1 MNNRFLKQL
10 QNMKMNKKSLGAVA
24 LTAGII
30 STTLIPQNAYAHGFV
45 EKPGSRSALCS
56 STYGA
61 LNVNC
66 GSVMYEPQSLEAPKG
81 FPQGGPVDGQIA
93 SAGGKFGG
101 ILDQQTANRWF
112 KNTITGGENTFTWKY
127 TAPHL
132 TSKWHYY
139 ITKKGWN
146 PNKALTRADFEPIGT
161 VQHDGSAAS
170 NNLTHKINVPTD
182 RSGYH
187 VILAVWDVADTA
199 NAFYN
204 VIDVN
209 LINDVKPDI
218 EAPSIPNGLQT
229 QKVTANSVELTWNA
243 STDNVGV
250 KGYQIFRNGEMIDTV
265 IGTHFI
271 DKKLQPSTEYSYT
284 VKAIDAAGNVSKES
298 TALTVKTTVEIPD
311 TEAPTQPKGLHSM
324 GTTASSVDLMW
335 SPSDDNIGVD
345 HYDIYRETEG
355 SMKKIATSN
364 TTSYMD
370 KNLLA
375 NTTYKYVVKAVDVAG
390 NESVQSDIFTITTK
404 TESASYE
411 AWDAKK
417 AYKKGDR
424 VYTKEK
430 YMKQSRVIKEMVIRT
445 GFMHYHYGKQCKL
458 YLDMN

>member
-1 MNNRFLKQL
+1 MNNRLLKQL

-30 STTLIPQNAYAHGFV
+30 GTTLIPQNAYAHGFV

-56 STYGA
+56 PSYGA

-101 ILDQQTANRWF
+101 VLDQQTDNRWF
-112 KNTITGGENTFTWKY
+112 KNTIIGGENTFTWKY

-146 PNKALTRADFEPIGT
+146 PNTALTRADFEPIGT

-170 NNLTHKINVPTD
+170 NHLTHKINVPTD

-209 LINDVKPDI
+209 LINDVKLDT
-218 EAPSIPNGLQT
+218 EAPSIPNGIQE
-229 QKVTANSVELTWNA
+229 QKVTAHSIELAWNA

-265 IGTHFI
+265 PGTHFI

-298 TALTVKTTVEIPD
+298 AALTVKTTVEVPD

-370 KNLLA
+370 KNLLPY
-375 NTTYKYVVKAVDVAG
+375 NTYKYVVKAVDVAG

-404 TESASYE
+404 TEGASYE
-411 AWDAKK
+411 EWDEKK
-417 AYKKGDR
+417 AYEKGDR
-424 VYTKEK
+424 VLHEGKVYEAV
-430 YMKQSRVIKEMVIRT
+430 QSYQGNGDPNWIYALSLWKTV
-445 GFMHYHYGKQCKL
+445 
-458 YLDMN
+458 

>member
-1 MNNRFLKQL
+1 MNNRIMKQL
-10 QNMKMNKKSLGAVA
+10 KKMKMNKKSLGAVV

-30 STTLIPQNAYAHGFV
+30 GTTLIPQNASAHGFV

-56 STYGA
+56 QTFGA

-66 GSVMYEPQSLEAPKG
+66 GSIMYEPQSLEAPKG
-81 FPQGGPVDGQIA
+81 FPQAGPVDGQIA

-101 ILDQQTANRWF
+101 TLDQQTADRWF
-112 KNTITGGENTFTWKY
+112 KNTMTGGENTFTWKF

-132 TSKWHYY
+132 TSQWHYY

-170 NNLTHKINVPTD
+170 NNVAHKINVPTD

-187 VILAVWDVADTA
+187 VILAVWDVADTV

-209 LINDVKPDI
+209 LINNVKPDT
-218 EAPSIPNGLQT
+218 EAPSVPNGLQQ
-229 QKVTANSVELTWNA
+229 QKVTANSIELTWNTA
-243 STDNVGV
+243 TDNVGV
-250 KGYQIFRNGEMIDTV
+250 KGYQVFRNGEMIDTV
-265 IGTHFI
+265 PGTHFI
-271 DKKLQPSTEYSYT
+271 NKQLQPSTEYTYT
-284 VKAIDAAGNVSKES
+284 VKAIDAAGNVSNES
-298 TALTVKTTVEIPD
+298 TALTVKTAVEAPD

-324 GTTASSVDLMW
+324 GTTTSSVDLMW

-355 SMKKIATSN
+355 SMKKIATSK

-370 KNLLA
+370 KNLVA
-375 NTTYKYVVKAVDVAG
+375 NTTYKYLVKAVDVAG
-390 NESVQSDIFTITTK
+390 NESVQSETFTTTTK
-404 TESASYE
+404 TETTLYE

-417 AYKKGDR
+417 AYKKGDKVLHEGK
-424 VYTKEK
+424 VYEAVQN
-430 YMKQSRVIKEMVIRT
+430 YQ
-445 GFMHYHYGKQCKL
+445 GYGDINWIYALSLWKTV
-458 YLDMN
+458 

>member
-1 MNNRFLKQL
+1 M
-10 QNMKMNKKSLGAVA
+10 
-24 LTAGII
+24 
-30 STTLIPQNAYAHGFV
+30 
-45 EKPGSRSALCS
+45 
-56 STYGA
+56 
-61 LNVNC
+61 
-66 GSVMYEPQSLEAPKG
+66 
-81 FPQGGPVDGQIA
+81 
-93 SAGGKFGG
+93 
-101 ILDQQTANRWF
+101 
-112 KNTITGGENTFTWKY
+112 
-127 TAPHL
+127 
-132 TSKWHYY
+132 
-139 ITKKGWN
+139 
-146 PNKALTRADFEPIGT
+146 
-161 VQHDGSAAS
+161 QHDGSAAS

-229 QKVTANSVELTWNA
+229 KKVTANSVELTWNS

-250 KGYQIFRNGEMIDTV
+250 KGYQIFRNGEMIDT
-265 IGTHFI
+265 ILGTHFI

-298 TALTVKTTVEIPD
+298 TALTVKTTVATPD

-345 HYDIYRETEG
+345 HYDIYREIEG
-355 SMKKIATSN
+355 LMKKIATSN

-404 TESASYE
+404 AESASYE

-424 VYTKEK
+424 VLHEGKVYEAV
-430 YMKQSRVIKEMVIRT
+430 QSYQGNGDPNWIYALSLWKTV
-445 GFMHYHYGKQCKL
+445 
-458 YLDMN
+458 

>member
-1 MNNRFLKQL
+1 MNNRILKHL

-30 STTLIPQNAYAHGFV
+30 GTTLIPQNAYAHGFV

-56 STYGA
+56 PTYGA

-81 FPQGGPVDGQIA
+81 FPQAGPVDGQIA

-101 ILDQQTANRWF
+101 ILDQQTADRWF
-112 KNTITGGENTFTWKY
+112 KNTITGGENTFTWKF

-139 ITKKGWN
+139 ITKIGWN

-170 NNLTHKINVPTD
+170 NNVAHKINVPTD

-209 LINDVKPDI
+209 LINNVKPDT
-218 EAPSIPNGLQT
+218 EAPSIPNGIQT
-229 QKVTANSVELTWNA
+229 QKVTANSIELTWNT

-265 IGTHFI
+265 PGTHFI

-298 TALTVKTTVEIPD
+298 TALTAKTTVEAPD

-335 SPSDDNIGVD
+335 SPSDDNVGVD
-345 HYDIYRETEG
+345 HYDIYREIEG
-355 SMKKIATSN
+355 TMKKIATSN

-370 KNLLA
+370 NNLLA
-375 NTTYKYVVKAVDVAG
+375 NKTYKYVVKAVDVAG

-404 TESASYE
+404 TESVSYGE
-411 AWDAKK
+411 WDAKK

-424 VYTKEK
+424 VLYE
-430 YMKQSRVIKEMVIRT
+430 
-445 GFMHYHYGKQCKL
+445 GKVYEAVQNHQGNGNPNWIYAL
-458 YLDMN
+458 SLWRAV

>member
-1 MNNRFLKQL
+1 MNNRILKHL

-30 STTLIPQNAYAHGFV
+30 GTTLIPQNAYAHGFV

-56 STYGA
+56 PTYGA

-81 FPQGGPVDGQIA
+81 FPQAGPVDGQIA

-101 ILDQQTANRWF
+101 ILDQQTADRWF
-112 KNTITGGENTFTWKY
+112 KNTITGGENTFTWKF

-139 ITKKGWN
+139 ITKIGWN

-170 NNLTHKINVPTD
+170 NNVAHKINVPTD
-182 RSGYH
+182 RNGYH

-209 LINDVKPDI
+209 LINNVKPDT
-218 EAPSIPNGLQT
+218 EAPSIPNGIQT
-229 QKVTANSVELTWNA
+229 QKVTANSIELTWNT

-265 IGTHFI
+265 PGTHFI

-298 TALTVKTTVEIPD
+298 TALTVKTTVEAPD

-335 SPSDDNIGVD
+335 SPSDDNVGVD
-345 HYDIYRETEG
+345 HYDIYREIEG
-355 SMKKIATSN
+355 TMKKIATSN

-375 NTTYKYVVKAVDVAG
+375 NSTYKFTVKAVDVAG
-390 NESVQSDIFTITTK
+390 NESVQSNIFTITTK

-424 VYTKEK
+424 VLYE
-430 YMKQSRVIKEMVIRT
+430 
-445 GFMHYHYGKQCKL
+445 GKVYEAVQNHQGNGDPNWIYALSLWKAV
-458 YLDMN
+458 

>member
-56 STYGA
+56 PTYGA

-265 IGTHFI
+265 PGTHFI

-298 TALTVKTTVEIPD
+298 TALTVKTTVETPD

-364 TTSYMD
+364 ITSYMD

-404 TESASYE
+404 TESASHE

-417 AYKKGDR
+417 VYKKGDR
-424 VYTKEK
+424 VLHEGKVYEAV
-430 YMKQSRVIKEMVIRT
+430 QSYQGNGDPNWIYALSLWKTV
-445 GFMHYHYGKQCKL
+445 
-458 YLDMN
+458 

>member
-1 MNNRFLKQL
+1 MNNRILKHL

-30 STTLIPQNAYAHGFV
+30 GTTLIPQNAYAHGFV

-56 STYGA
+56 PTYGA

-81 FPQGGPVDGQIA
+81 FPQAGPVDGQIA

-101 ILDQQTANRWF
+101 ILDQQTADRWF
-112 KNTITGGENTFTWKY
+112 KNTITGGENTFTWKF

-139 ITKKGWN
+139 ITKIGWN

-170 NNLTHKINVPTD
+170 NNVAHKINVPTD

-209 LINDVKPDI
+209 LINNVKPDT
-218 EAPSIPNGLQT
+218 EAPSIPNGIQT
-229 QKVTANSVELTWNA
+229 QKVTANSIELTWNT

-265 IGTHFI
+265 PGTHFI

-298 TALTVKTTVEIPD
+298 TALKVKTTVEAPD

-335 SPSDDNIGVD
+335 SPSDDNVGVD
-345 HYDIYRETEG
+345 HYDIYREIEG
-355 SMKKIATSN
+355 TMKKIATSN

-370 KNLLA
+370 NNLLA
-375 NTTYKYVVKAVDVAG
+375 NKTYKYVVKAVDVAG

-404 TESASYE
+404 TESVSYGV
-411 AWDAKK
+411 WDAKK

-424 VYTKEK
+424 VLYE
-430 YMKQSRVIKEMVIRT
+430 
-445 GFMHYHYGKQCKL
+445 GKVYEAVQNHQGNGDPNWIYAL
-458 YLDMN
+458 SLWRAV

>member
-1 MNNRFLKQL
+1 MNNRILKHL
-10 QNMKMNKKSLGAVA
+10 QNMKINKKSLGAVA

-30 STTLIPQNAYAHGFV
+30 GTTLIPQNAYAHGFV

-56 STYGA
+56 PTYGV
-61 LNVNC
+61 LNMNC

-101 ILDQQTANRWF
+101 ILDQQTADRWF

-139 ITKKGWN
+139 ITKKNWN
-146 PNKALTRADFEPIGT
+146 PNKPLTRADFEPIGT
-161 VQHDGSAAS
+161 IQHDGSAAS
-170 NNLTHKINVPTD
+170 NNLNHKINVPTD

-209 LINDVKPDI
+209 LVNNEKPDT
-218 EAPSIPNGLQT
+218 EAPSNPNGLEAT
-229 QKVTANSVELTWNA
+229 KVTANSVELAWTA

-250 KGYQIFRNGEMIDTV
+250 KGYQVLRNGEIIDIV
-265 IGTHFI
+265 PGTHFI
-271 DKKLQPSTEYSYT
+271 DKQLQPSTEYSYT
-284 VKAIDAAGNVSKES
+284 VKAIDTAGNVSKES
-298 TALTVKTTVEIPD
+298 TAVKVKTSVVILD
-311 TEAPTQPKGLHSM
+311 TKAPTQPKGLHSM

-335 SPSDDNIGVD
+335 SPSDDNDGVD
-345 HYDIYRETEG
+345 HYDIYRDISG
-355 SMKKIATSN
+355 VMKKIGTSN
-364 TTSYMD
+364 TTSHMD

-390 NESVQSDIFTITTK
+390 NESIQSDVFTVTTK

-411 AWDAKK
+411 AWNSKK

-424 VYTKEK
+424 V
-430 YMKQSRVIKEMVIRT
+430 
-445 GFMHYHYGKQCKL
+445 MHEGKVYEAVQNYHGNGDPNWIYALSLWKTV
-458 YLDMN
+458 

>member
-1 MNNRFLKQL
+1 MNNRILKHL
-10 QNMKMNKKSLGAVA
+10 QNMKMNKKALGAVA

-30 STTLIPQNAYAHGFV
+30 GTTLIPQNAYAHGFV

-56 STYGA
+56 PTYGP

-81 FPQGGPVDGQIA
+81 FPQAGPIDGQIA

-101 ILDQQTANRWF
+101 ILDQQTADRWF

-170 NNLTHKINVPTD
+170 NNITHKINVPTD

-209 LINDVKPDI
+209 LINDVKPDT
-218 EAPSIPNGLQT
+218 EAPSIPNGIKA
-229 QKVTANSVELTWNA
+229 QKLTANTIELTWNA
-243 STDNVGV
+243 SIDNVGV
-250 KGYQIFRNGEMIDTV
+250 KGYQVFRNGEMIDTV
-265 IGTHFI
+265 PGTHFI

-284 VKAIDAAGNVSKES
+284 VKAIDPAGNVSKES
-298 TALTVKTTVEIPD
+298 AALTVKTTVEAPD

-345 HYDIYRETEG
+345 HYNIYREIAG
-355 SMKKIATSN
+355 AMKKIGTSN
-364 TTSYMD
+364 MTSYLE

-375 NTTYKYVVKAVDVAG
+375 NTTYKYSVKAVDVAG
-390 NESVQSDIFTITTK
+390 NESIKSDIFTVTTK
-404 TESASYE
+404 TESVSYE
-411 AWDAKK
+411 VWDAQK

-424 VYTKEK
+424 VLHE
-430 YMKQSRVIKEMVIRT
+430 
-445 GFMHYHYGKQCKL
+445 GKVYEAVQNYQGNGDTNWIYALSLWKTV
-458 YLDMN
+458 

>member
-1 MNNRFLKQL
+1 MNNRLLKQL

-30 STTLIPQNAYAHGFV
+30 GTTLIPQNAYAHGFV

-56 STYGA
+56 PTYGA

-101 ILDQQTANRWF
+101 ILDQQTVDRWF

-146 PNKALTRADFEPIGT
+146 PNKALTRADFESIGT
-161 VQHDGSAAS
+161 VQHDGSTAS
-170 NNLTHKINVPTD
+170 NHLTHKINVPTD

-187 VILAVWDVADTA
+187 VILAVWDVADTV

-209 LINDVKPDI
+209 LINDVKPDT
-218 EAPSIPNGLQT
+218 EAPSIPNGIQA
-229 QKVTANSVELTWNA
+229 QKVTANSIELTWNA

-265 IGTHFI
+265 PGTHFI
-271 DKKLQPSTEYSYT
+271 DKKLKPSTEYSYT

-298 TALTVKTTVEIPD
+298 TALTVKTTVEAPD

-324 GTTASSVDLMW
+324 GTTVSSVDLMW

-355 SMKKIATSN
+355 SMRKIATSN

-390 NESVQSDIFTITTK
+390 NESVQSDTFTITTK
-404 TESASYE
+404 TENATYE
-411 AWDAKK
+411 AWNANK

-424 VYTKEK
+424 VLHEGKVYEAV
-430 YMKQSRVIKEMVIRT
+430 QSYQGNGDPNWIYALSLWKTV
-445 GFMHYHYGKQCKL
+445 
-458 YLDMN
+458 

>member
-1 MNNRFLKQL
+1 MNNRILKHL

-30 STTLIPQNAYAHGFV
+30 GTTLIPQNAYAHGFV

-56 STYGA
+56 PTYGA

-81 FPQGGPVDGQIA
+81 FPQAGPVDGQIA

-101 ILDQQTANRWF
+101 ILDQQTADRWS
-112 KNTITGGENTFTWKY
+112 KNTITGGENTFTWKF

-139 ITKKGWN
+139 ITKIGWN

-170 NNLTHKINVPTD
+170 NNVAHKINVPTD

-209 LINDVKPDI
+209 LINNVKPDT
-218 EAPSIPNGLQT
+218 EAPSIPNGIQT
-229 QKVTANSVELTWNA
+229 QKVTANSIELTWNT

-265 IGTHFI
+265 PGTHFI

-298 TALTVKTTVEIPD
+298 TALTAKTTVEAPD

-335 SPSDDNIGVD
+335 SPSDDNVGVD
-345 HYDIYRETEG
+345 HYDIYREIEG
-355 SMKKIATSN
+355 TMKKIATSN

-370 KNLLA
+370 NNLLA
-375 NTTYKYVVKAVDVAG
+375 NKTYKYVVKAVDVAG

-404 TESASYE
+404 TESVSYGE
-411 AWDAKK
+411 WDAKK

-424 VYTKEK
+424 VLYE
-430 YMKQSRVIKEMVIRT
+430 
-445 GFMHYHYGKQCKL
+445 GKVYEAVQNHQGNGDPNWIYAL
-458 YLDMN
+458 SLWRAV